1 MMPLDRIVR
10 IGKYEFLATPGI
22 MIRRKVAENLWPYW
36 VYAGFWLIL
45 AVSYVLQHD
54 WLHAVLD
61 ASLAVLSAWSGYR
74 RLNAAP
80 DQTELIAERDGRW
93 VVRGE
98 DAGEAEGASVLV
110 KTSGRRHL
118 VLLSCR
124 DRDKPHLIWWTLK
137 RPDAER
143 LRDVIETILPTRAG
157 SGVWPPAPAY
167 REND

>member
-1 MMPLDRIVR
+1 MMLLDQIVK
-10 IGKYEFLATPGI
+10 IGEYQFVTSPGVVL
-22 MIRRKVAENLWPYW
+22 RRKVVRNPGLLPVLAIASFGLSIHDAVAHSWFT
-36 VYAGFWLIL
+36 AGFQALI
-45 AVSYVLQHD
+45 AAIWTREAYK
-54 WLHAVLD
+54 
-61 ASLAVLSAWSGYR
+61 GF
-74 RLNAAP
+74 NALP
-80 DQTELIAERDGRW
+80 DQTELIVERDGRW